1 MQKMDPKRERYR
13 RIRGAILK
21 LLACEHPGSLDLKVL
36 HFSLDNLGYTITEE
50 EMRSHLD
57 YMEKKDPRLIKVEKR
72 KAGKVQ
78 IEIATV
84 TPDGLDVLDGF
95 KEDVGIDVNF

>member
-1 MQKMDPKRERYR
+1 M
-13 RIRGAILK
+13 ILK

-57 YMEKKDPRLIKVEKR
+57 YLAKKTPGLIKVEKR
-72 KAGKVQ
+72 KTGRVE
-78 IEIATV
+78 IEMATV
-84 TPDGLDVLDGF
+84 TPEGLDVIDEF
-95 KEDVGIDVNF
+95 RTDPGIDTHF

>member
-1 MQKMDPKRERYR
+1 MDPKRERYR

-21 LLACEHPGSLDLKVL
+21 LLACEHPGSIDLKVL

-57 YMEKKDPRLIKVEKR
+57 YLEKKQTPLVKIERR
-72 KAGKVQ
+72 TTGKVK

-84 TPDGLDVLDGF
+84 TPEGLDVLDGF
-95 KEDVGIDVNF
+95 KTDVGIDINF